1 VAYQLAPYSP
11 DENPGPTIAGFRA
24 GKYTGLVDSADPDV
38 ATLRSFIHRARSERT
53 WRLAGRLE
61 HARSDFRRILDMVA
75 SEFDPDAVYQ
85 WGSLLEDHHFQ
96 EISDIDMAVS
106 GILDA
111 QTFFRLCARAQDLS
125 DFPVH
130 IVQMETIEPS
140 YAASIKKRG
149 RLIHERPVR

>member
-1 VAYQLAPYSP
+1 
-11 DENPGPTIAGFRA
+11 
-24 GKYTGLVDSADPDV
+24 
-38 ATLRSFIHRARSERT
+38 
-53 WRLAGRLE
+53 
-61 HARSDFRRILDMVA
+61 MVV

-85 WGSLLEDHHFQ
+85 WGSLLEGRHFQ
-96 EISDIDMAVS
+96 EISDIDMAVC

-149 RLIHERPVR
+149 RLVHERPVR